1 MDALIQKSMEFDS
14 VDFNDLEEGKEY
26 LLAIESDNSFIIARC
41 VRLYKVGDKFRD
53 EVWHT
58 FFSGDQIRDGVITY
72 SGGFT
77 INPDERIKIYNWPPP
92 IDGTGGQNTVNPSG
106 GGTGNLSRK
115 RIRRKN
121 RKSRKNRR

>member
-41 VRLYKVGDKFRD
+41 LRLDKVGDD
-53 EVWHT
+53 VYHT
-58 FFSGDQIRDGVITY
+58 FFFGDQIRDGVIIH

-92 IDGTGGQNTVNPSG
+92 IDGTGGQNSLNPAG
-106 GGTGNLSRK
+106 GGTGNSSRK
-115 RIRRKN
+115 RTRRKTRSKKRGN
-121 RKSRKNRR
+121 K

>member
-41 VRLYKVGDKFRD
+41 LRLDKVGDD
-53 EVWHT
+53 VYHT
-58 FFSGDQIRDGVITY
+58 FFFGYQIRDGVIIH

-92 IDGTGGQNTVNPSG
+92 IDGTGGQNSVNTAG
-106 GGTGNLSRK
+106 GGTGNSSRK
-115 RIRRKN
+115 RIRRKT
-121 RKSRKNRR
+121 RSKKRGHK

>member
-1 MDALIQKSMEFDS
+1 MDALIRKSMEFDS

-26 LLAIESDNSFIIARC
+26 LLVIESDNSFIIARC
-41 VRLYKVGDKFRD
+41 ARLYKVED

-58 FFSGDQIRDGVITY
+58 FFFGDQIRDGVITY

-92 IDGTGGQNTVNPSG
+92 IDGTGGQNSVNPAG
-106 GGTGNLSRK
+106 GGTGNSSRK
-115 RIRRKN
+115 RTRRKT
-121 RKSRKNRR
+121 RSKKRGHK

>member
-1 MDALIQKSMEFDS
+1 MDALIQKSMEFDTI
-14 VDFNDLEEGKEY
+14 DFNDLEEGKEY

-41 VRLYKVGDKFRD
+41 LRLYKVGY
-53 EVWHT
+53 EVYHT
-58 FFSGDQIRDGVITY
+58 FFSGDQIRDGVIIY

-92 IDGTGGQNTVNPSG
+92 IDGTGGKNNVNPAG
-106 GGTGNLSRK
+106 GGTGNSSRK

-121 RKSRKNRR
+121 RKSCKSRKNRR

>member
-1 MDALIQKSMEFDS
+1 MDVLIQKSMEFDTI
-14 VDFNDLEEGKEY
+14 DFNDLEEEKEY

-41 VRLYKVGDKFRD
+41 VRLYKVGDEFRD

-58 FFSGDQIRDGVITY
+58 FFFGDQIRDGVITY

-92 IDGTGGQNTVNPSG
+92 IDGTGGQNTVNSSG

-115 RIRRKN
+115 RTRRKN
-121 RKSRKNRR
+121 RKSRKNRH